1 MEKDRVKTFEG
12 GRVQGVN
19 DGIYLLGNDD
29 DDDDTN
35 NDIWSRKIVEGSC
48 EVKLLTICRDGK
60 AEVGRVMKS
69 RSEKIRNGE
78 S

>member
-35 NDIWSRKIVEGSC
+35 NDIWSRK
-48 EVKLLTICRDGK
+48 
-60 AEVGRVMKS
+60 
-69 RSEKIRNGE
+69 
-78 S
+78 